1 MFMLFTESQQA
12 ARNILLLMGRT
23 FFSGVQIIPDLKLR
37 LYPLLI
43 GPTGVG
49 KSQIV
54 KTAAN
59 RLGAYYLR
67 ICRGDWNVVGSRA
80 GRPTTYQVL
89 DYVAT
94 YPRVLLHIDELDK
107 FTDLQ
112 SGDWSA
118 AISGNLWS
126 MLDGVHP
133 VAEYLRDVTFTDK
146 PAPTGEELEARIKN
160 LWIVG
165 SGTWQSVYKNSR
177 AGSSIGFGR
186 NSNDEKVGMEAII
199 ASNLISSELL
209 NRFNNDV
216 VFLEYPSLAETR
228 RLLDGSGITK
238 LAKQLGARVEPESI
252 DWTRGGMRSLE
263 TVATR
268 LALAYHRRN
277 PASLAKLETPQAAQP
292 AVQHP

>member
-1 MFMLFTESQQA
+1 MLFTQSQQA
-12 ARNILLLMGRT
+12 ASNTLLLMGKT
-23 FFSGVQIIPDLKLR
+23 FYSGVQIFSNLKLR

-54 KTAAN
+54 RTTAI

-107 FTDLQ
+107 FSDLQ
-112 SGDWSA
+112 NGGWSA
-118 AISGNLWS
+118 AIAGNLWS
-126 MLDGVHP
+126 ILDGVHP
-133 VAEYLRDVTFTDK
+133 VAEYLRDVTFGDQ
-146 PAPTGEELEARIKN
+146 PAPTWQELEAKTKN

-165 SGTWQSVYKNSR
+165 SGTWQGVYQKSR

-186 NSNDEKVGMEAII
+186 DPNDEKVGMEAIM

-209 NRFNNDV
+209 NRFNNDP
-216 VFLEYPSLAETR
+216 VFLEYPSLDETR
-228 RLLDGSGITK
+228 SLLFASGISK
-238 LAKQLGARVEPESI
+238 LAKQLGVKVEPESI
-252 DWTRGGMRSLE
+252 DWTHGGMRALE

-268 LALAYHRRN
+268 LALAYHKQN
-277 PASLAKLETPQAAQP
+277 PASLVKRPAPQAGQAAGQLS
-292 AVQHP
+292 

>member
-1 MFMLFTESQQA
+1 
-12 ARNILLLMGRT
+12 
-23 FFSGVQIIPDLKLR
+23 
-37 LYPLLI
+37 
-43 GPTGVG
+43 
-49 KSQIV
+49 
-54 KTAAN
+54 
-59 RLGAYYLR
+59 
-67 ICRGDWNVVGSRA
+67 
-80 GRPTTYQVL
+80 
-89 DYVAT
+89 
-94 YPRVLLHIDELDK
+94 
-107 FTDLQ
+107 
-112 SGDWSA
+112 
-118 AISGNLWS
+118 

>member
-1 MFMLFTESQQA
+1 M
-12 ARNILLLMGRT
+12 
-23 FFSGVQIIPDLKLR
+23 PDLNLR
-37 LYPLLI
+37 LQPLLI

-94 YPRVLLHIDELDK
+94 YPRVLLHLDELDK
-107 FTDLQ
+107 LTDLQ

-118 AISGNLWS
+118 ALAGNLWS
-126 MLDGVHP
+126 ILDGVHP
-133 VAEYLRDVTFTDK
+133 VAEYLRDVTFSDQ
-146 PAPTGEELEARIKN
+146 PAPTAAELEAKTKN

-165 SGTWQSVYKNSR
+165 SGTWQGLYENGNS
-177 AGSSIGFGR
+177 GSSIGFGR
-186 NSNDEKVGMEAII
+186 NLNKEKVGMEAIVK
-199 ASNLISSELL
+199 SRVISPELL
-209 NRFNNDV
+209 HRFNGDPI
-216 VFLEYPSLAETR
+216 FLEYPSLDETR
-228 RLLDGSGITK
+228 NLLNASGISR
-238 LAKQLGARVEPESI
+238 LARQLGVKVEPESI
-252 DWTRGGMRSLE
+252 DWTHGGMRSLE

-268 LALAYHRRN
+268 LALAYHRQN
-277 PASLAKLETPQAAQP
+277 PASLTKLPALQTGQAAGQLS
-292 AVQHP
+292 

>member
-1 MFMLFTESQQA
+1 MLFTQSQQA
-12 ARNILLLMGRT
+12 ARNTLLLMGKT
-23 FFSGVQIIPDLKLR
+23 FYSGLQIMPNLKLR

-107 FTDLQ
+107 FSDLQ

-118 AISGNLWS
+118 AIAGNLWGI
-126 MLDGVHP
+126 LDGVHP
-133 VAEYLRDVTFTDK
+133 VAEYLRDVTFSDK
-146 PAPTGEELEARIKN
+146 PAPTGEELEAKIKN

-165 SGTWQSVYKNSR
+165 SGTWQSVYQKSR
-177 AGSSIGFGR
+177 AGTSIGFGR
-186 NSNDEKVGMEAII
+186 DSNDEKVGMDAIM
-199 ASNLISSELL
+199 ASNLVSRELL
-209 NRFNNDV
+209 NRFNNDII
-216 VFLEYPSLAETR
+216 FLEYPSLEETR
-228 RLLDGSGITK
+228 CLLDASGISK
-238 LAKQLGARVEPESI
+238 LAKQLGVKVEPESI
-252 DWTRGGMRSLE
+252 DWTHGGMRALE

-268 LALAYHRRN
+268 LALAYHRQN
-277 PASLAKLETPQAAQP
+277 PASLTKQPASQAAGQLS
-292 AVQHP
+292 

>member
-1 MFMLFTESQQA
+1 MLFTQSQQA

-23 FFSGVQIIPDLKLR
+23 FYSGVQIMPDLKLR

-54 KTAAN
+54 KTVAN
-59 RLGAYYLR
+59 RLGAHYLR

-94 YPRVLLHIDELDK
+94 YPRVLLHVDELDK

-118 AISGNLWS
+118 SIAGNLWS

-133 VAEYLRDVTFTDK
+133 VAEYLRDVNFGDQ
-146 PAPTGEELEARIKN
+146 PAPTGEELEAKIKN

-165 SGTWQSVYKNSR
+165 SGTWQSVYQKSK

-186 NSNDEKVGMEAII
+186 DLNDEKVGMDAIM
-199 ASNLISSELL
+199 ASNLVSRELL
-209 NRFNNDV
+209 NRFNNDP
-216 VFLEYPSLAETR
+216 VFLEYPSLEETR
-228 RLLDGSGITK
+228 SLLRESGITR
-238 LAKQLGARVEPESI
+238 LAKQLGVTVEAESI
-252 DWTRGGMRSLE
+252 DWAHGGMRSLE

-268 LALAYHRRN
+268 LALAYHKRN
-277 PASLAKLETPQAAQP
+277 PASLNKLPASQAAK
-292 AVQHP
+292 AVVQLP

>member
-1 MFMLFTESQQA
+1 MLFTQSQQA
-12 ARNILLLMGRT
+12 ARNTLLQMGKL
-23 FFSGVQIIPDLKLR
+23 FYSGVQILPNLNLR

-54 KTAAN
+54 RTAAN

-94 YPRVLLHIDELDK
+94 YPKVLLHIDELDK
-107 FTDLQ
+107 FSDLQ

-118 AISGNLWS
+118 AIAGNLWGL
-126 MLDGVHP
+126 LDGVHP
-133 VAEYLRDVTFTDK
+133 VAEYLRDVTFGDQ
-146 PAPTGEELEARIKN
+146 PAPTGQELEAKIKN

-165 SGTWQSVYKNSR
+165 SGTWQNVYQNSR

-186 NSNDEKVGMEAII
+186 DSNDEKVGMEAIMS
-199 ASNLISSELL
+199 SNLVSRELL
-209 NRFNNDV
+209 NRFNNDAI
-216 VFLEYPSLAETR
+216 FLEYPSLEETR
-228 RLLDGSGITK
+228 CLLNASGITR
-238 LAKQLGARVEPESI
+238 LAKQLGVKVEPESI
-252 DWTRGGMRSLE
+252 DWTHGGMRSLE

-268 LALAYHRRN
+268 LALAYHRQN
-277 PASLAKLETPQAAQP
+277 PASLTKLPALQPGQAAGQLS
-292 AVQHP
+292 

>member
-1 MFMLFTESQQA
+1 MLFTQSQQA
-12 ARNILLLMGRT
+12 ACNTLLLMGKT
-23 FFSGVQIIPDLKLR
+23 FYSGVQMMPDLKLR

-59 RLGAYYLR
+59 RLGAHYLR

-94 YPRVLLHIDELDK
+94 YPRVLLHLDELDK
-107 FTDLQ
+107 FSDLQ

-118 AISGNLWS
+118 AIAGNLWS
-126 MLDGVHP
+126 ILDGVHP
-133 VAEYLRDVTFTDK
+133 VAEYLRDVTFSDQ
-146 PAPTGEELEARIKN
+146 PAPTAEELEAKIKN

-165 SGTWQSVYKNSR
+165 SGTWQSVYQNSR

-186 NSNDEKVGMEAII
+186 DRSDEKVGMEAIM
-199 ASNLISSELL
+199 ASNLISKELL
-209 NRFNNDV
+209 NRFNNDAI
-216 VFLEYPSLAETR
+216 FLEYPSLEETR
-228 RLLDGSGITK
+228 NLLNASGISK
-238 LAKQLGARVEPESI
+238 LAKQLGVRVEPESI
-252 DWTRGGMRSLE
+252 DWTHGGMRALE
-263 TVATR
+263 TVGTR
-268 LALAYHRRN
+268 LALAYHRQN
-277 PASLAKLETPQAAQP
+277 PASLAPQSGQVAGQLT
-292 AVQHP
+292 

>member
-1 MFMLFTESQQA
+1 
-12 ARNILLLMGRT
+12 
-23 FFSGVQIIPDLKLR
+23 
-37 LYPLLI
+37 
-43 GPTGVG
+43 VG

-118 AISGNLWS
+118 AIAGNLWS

-133 VAEYLRDVTFTDK
+133 VAEYLRDVTFGDK
-146 PAPTGEELEARIKN
+146 PAPTGEELEAKVKN

-165 SGTWQSVYKNSR
+165 SGTWQSVYQNSR

-186 NSNDEKVGMEAII
+186 NPSDEKVGMEAIM

-209 NRFNNDV
+209 NRFNNDP
-216 VFLEYPSLAETR
+216 VFLEHPSLAETR
-228 RLLDGSGITK
+228 CLLDASGITN
-238 LAKQLGARVEPESI
+238 LAKQLGVTVDPESI
-252 DWTRGGMRSLE
+252 DWTHGGMRSLE

-268 LALAYHRRN
+268 LALAYHRQN
-277 PASLAKLETPQAAQP
+277 PASLTKLPASQAGRAAGQLS
-292 AVQHP
+292 

>member
-1 MFMLFTESQQA
+1 MLFTQSQQA
-12 ARNILLLMGRT
+12 ARNILLLMGKV
-23 FFSGVQIIPDLKLR
+23 FYSGVRLTPDIQPR
-37 LYPLLI
+37 LFPLLI

-107 FTDLQ
+107 FSNLQ
-112 SGDWSA
+112 SGDWST
-118 AISGNLWS
+118 AIAGTLYSI
-126 MLDGVHP
+126 LDQVLP
-133 VAEYLRDVTFTDK
+133 VSEYLRDVTFGDQ
-146 PAPTGEELEARIKN
+146 PAPTGQELEAKIKN

-165 SGTWQSVYKNSR
+165 SGTWQDVFEGTR

-186 NSNDEKVGMEAII
+186 DSNAETVGLEMIVKSGVI
-199 ASNLISSELL
+199 SNELL
-209 NRFNNDV
+209 HRFNGDLLL
-216 VFLEYPSLAETR
+216 LEYPSLAETKC
-228 RLLDGSGITK
+228 LLRDSGITR
-238 LAKQLGARVEPESI
+238 LAKQLGVEVEAESI
-252 DWTRGGMRSLE
+252 DWTHGGMRSLE

-277 PASLAKLETPQAAQP
+277 PSSLTKLAAPQAGQAAGQLS
-292 AVQHP
+292 